1 MAGQKEG
8 CSYVGDGKLLP
19 NYGWVQNTSS
29 LSMVRD
35 MLELIDEEGTNH
47 FEFMRRVYAYRI
59 SQNPKLAK
67 WTYDARCRARAICAT
82 GMADIDRSIQGYV
95 LTPLG
100 KELLQAPK
108 SDQFYRGE
116 RVLCVEEKEIFQ
128 KGLLTNPP
136 VIRVLTL
143 LNEARRNEQISLSKY
158 DVGAQL
164 GFVGDEGFTHLDAE
178 YVASTGGKFND
189 KEGSADKWARTII
202 SWLVQV
208 DWATKTEAIEIY
220 GQSLPVYTTIQQVD
234 RVLQYAARSTI
245 KNIPQEMLCSD
256 ANPLS
261 AIIQKRRCEVLDI
274 LSTVTYMSNEDLQK
288 ELAAREIETDSETLK
303 FDVINLAQAGINI
316 KKEGS
321 IYKLADN
328 IKLDKIKDSTPL
340 SSAAADRLSVIE
352 KNIQH
357 YVSKYD
363 EVIPPR
369 LIDSLI
375 RYGYSGRDNSTDFE
389 IAVNRFFLHMGYESE
404 HLGQGNGR
412 VADVIAKYKDAMMPK
427 SYGLI
432 IDAKAYEKYNF
443 PAGDVR
449 KMKEYIRTHMPDL
462 MQEMIPKYA
471 FAFVSM
477 DFTDADTHLEEIAN
491 ETAVNGTAIDVYTLL
506 ALGADVKMQKIS
518 ISNLYDSF
526 TTNSRFVYD
535 VSN

>member
-1 MAGQKEG
+1 MAGKKEG
-8 CSYVGDGKLLP
+8 CTYIGDGKLLP

-35 MLELIDEEGTNH
+35 MLELIDDEGVNH

-59 SQNPKLAK
+59 QRNPNLAK

-82 GMADIDRSIQGYV
+82 GMADIDRNIQGYV

-100 KELLQAPK
+100 KELLSAPK
-108 SDQFYRGE
+108 SEQYFKGE
-116 RVLCVEEKEIFQ
+116 RILTEEEKDIFK

-143 LNEARRNEQISLSKY
+143 LNNARREEHISLSKY
-158 DVGAQL
+158 DVGSQL

-208 DWATKTEAIEIY
+208 GWATKTESIEIY
-220 GQSLPVYTTIQQVD
+220 GQSLPVYTTNPQVD

-256 ANPLS
+256 VNPLS
-261 AIIQKRRCEVLDI
+261 SIIQKRRCETLDI
-274 LSTVTYMSNEDLQK
+274 LSTTSYMSNDLLIEQ
-288 ELAAREIETDSETLK
+288 LQGRNVEIDAETLK
-303 FDVINLAQAGINI
+303 FDIINLSQAGINI

-321 IYKLADN
+321 VYKLADN
-328 IKLDKIKDSTPL
+328 IKLDKIKDNVAVPKT
-340 SSAAADRLSVIE
+340 SAERLSFIE

-363 EVIPPR
+363 EIIPPR
-369 LIDSLI
+369 IIDSLI
-375 RYGYSGRDNSTDFE
+375 RYGYSGRENSTDFE
-389 IAVNRFFLHMGYESE
+389 IAVNRFFIHMGYESE

-449 KMKEYIRTHMPDL
+449 KMKEYIETHTPAL
-462 MQEMIPKYA
+462 MQEMIPRYA
-471 FAFVSM
+471 FAFISM
-477 DFTDADTHLEEIAN
+477 DFTDADVHLKEIADK
-491 ETAVNGTAIDVYTLL
+491 TAVNGTAIDVYTLL
-506 ALGADVKMQKIS
+506 ALGAAVKSQQIS
-518 ISNLYDSF
+518 IGSLYDSF
-526 TTNSRFVYD
+526 TTNKRY
-535 VSN
+535 NYEAAE

>member
-8 CSYVGDGKLLP
+8 CNYVGEGKLLP

-35 MLELIDEEGTNH
+35 MLELIDEAGTNH

-59 SQNPKLAK
+59 NLNPNLAK

-82 GMADIDRSIQGYV
+82 GMAEIDRDIQGY
-95 LTPLG
+95 TITSLG
-100 KELLQAPK
+100 KELLNAPK
-108 SDQFYRGE
+108 SDQFFKGE
-116 RVLCVEEKEIFQ
+116 RVLCEEEKEIFR
-128 KGLLTNPP
+128 KGLLSNPP

-143 LNEARRNEQISLSKY
+143 LNNARRDEQISLSKY
-158 DVGAQL
+158 DIGAQL

-208 DWATKTEAIEIY
+208 DWAVKTESIEIY
-220 GQSLPVYTTIQQVD
+220 GQSLPVYTSTLQVD
-234 RVLQYAARSTI
+234 RILQYAARSTT

-274 LSTVTYMSNEDLQK
+274 LTTVPYMSNENLLQK
-288 ELAAREIETDSETLK
+288 LQERDIETDAETLK

-328 IKLDKIKDSTPL
+328 IKLDKIRESIAISQATT
-340 SSAAADRLSVIE
+340 DRLSLIE
-352 KNIQH
+352 RNIQH

-363 EVIPPR
+363 EIIPPR

-412 VADVIAKYKDAMMPK
+412 VADVIAKYKDSMMPK

-449 KMKEYIRTHMPDL
+449 KMKEYIGTHMPAL

-471 FAFVSM
+471 FAFISM
-477 DFTDADTHLEEIAN
+477 DFTDADAHLEEIAN
-491 ETAVNGTAIDVYTLL
+491 ETAVNGTALDVFTLL
-506 ALGADVKMQKIS
+506 ALGADVKNQKIS
-518 ISNLYDSF
+518 ISSLYESF
-526 TTNSRFVYD
+526 TTNKRFLYE